1 MSPATDPDQAT
12 IIVDDAVDVD
22 VATDPEESHTICT
35 GMTISAEEQVSTGDY
50 ESYTPYASRQVVF
63 RPAIDISS
71 PGGRVRVRREA
82 LKIHRDLQNDL
93 QDAIDARLSS
103 PGFDDWPDG
112 VDAVDPDDDGAYDDT
127 TDGGENDG

>member
-12 IIVDDAVDVD
+12 IIADDTVD

-63 RPAIDISS
+63 RPAIDIST

-103 PGFDDWPDG
+103 PGFNDWPDG
-112 VDAVDPDDDGAYDDT
+112 VDAVDPDDDGTGTHDDT
-127 TDGGENDG
+127 TDDGEIDG